1 VTSWGGKLTRQLDKF
16 TNGKKWG
23 FFFLDARVARTELHV
38 FTSLDSP
45 ATYVQG
51 LSKLFLHA
59 QLLDD
64 HTKAL
69 LSQPVPLAYASISV
83 ETRAAVETKLKR
95 SSEFFATV
103 VLTFVIRDLSQLLDK
118 YAKKCEK
125 WLAE

>member
-1 VTSWGGKLTRQLDKF
+1 MTSWSGKLTRQLDKF
-16 TNGKKWG
+16 TNGKKCV
-23 FFFLDARVARTELHV
+23 FDFLATEVVDLKWRS
-38 FTSLDSP
+38 SLDSP

-51 LSKLFLHA
+51 LAKLFGRA
-59 QLLDD
+59 QFLDD

-69 LSQPVPLAYASISV
+69 LMQPLPPAYSPIPA
-83 ETRAAVETKLKR
+83 ETRASIETRMKR
-95 SSEFFATV
+95 ASEFFATV